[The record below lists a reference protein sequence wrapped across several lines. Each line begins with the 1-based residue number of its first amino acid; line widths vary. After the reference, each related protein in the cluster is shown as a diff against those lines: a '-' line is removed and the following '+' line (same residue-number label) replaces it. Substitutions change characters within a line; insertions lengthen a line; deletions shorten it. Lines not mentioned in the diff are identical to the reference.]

1 MMGCKTLDSVGRVP
15 GIQLQPTNIMAEKE
29 PKETAPSR
37 LEELVAEKVAAGLPH
52 DTATEV
58 AKRQIAWDA
67 EQAEAAKKK

>member
-1 MMGCKTLDSVGRVP
+1 
-15 GIQLQPTNIMAEKE
+15 MAD
-29 PKETAPSR
+29 KETKEAPLSA
-37 LEELVAEKVAAGLPH
+37 LDQMVAEKVAAGLPH